1 MKQALLIFGCAALI
15 LITGGCVT
23 DNGTLPTP
31 SANFTP
37 KRTYAIPHDKLWQT
51 VLDTL
56 DKNRIT
62 TVSMDKSSGIIA
74 TDYVAGPGRLV
85 LGGLGGAQSTRYK
98 YNISLRDESDGSVKM
113 NILCKVESSIYSGE
127 GSSQWRDVTPSNAPL
142 ADKLESWL
150 YEQIEDGLKT
160 P

>member
-1 MKQALLIFGCAALI
+1 MKRIILAFGCAAMLF
-15 LITGGCVT
+15 TTSGCIT
-23 DNGTLPTP
+23 DNGKLPTP

-37 KRTYAIPHDKLWQT
+37 KRTYAISYDKLWQT
-51 VLDTL
+51 ILDTL

-62 TVSMDKSSGIIA
+62 TLSIDKTSGVIA
-74 TDYVAGPGRLV
+74 TDYIAGPGRLL

-98 YNISLRDESDGSVKM
+98 YSISLRNESDGSVKM
-113 NILCKVESSIYSGE
+113 NVICKVESSISSGQ

-142 ADKLESWL
+142 ATSLETWL
-150 YEQIEDGLKT
+150 YEQIEDALRM